1 MMKLMSKDDIITTY
15 VQISNKLYD
24 VALEID
30 TSFHEDISEED
41 MNLIDLRSK
50 KEMLETIMGYTD
62 KDIDPEL
69 HEVINNYSENERR

>member
-1 MMKLMSKDDIITTY
+1 MKLMSKDDIITTY

-62 KDIDPEL
+62 EDIDPEL
-69 HEVINNYSENERR
+69 HEVINNYSENERE

>member
-1 MMKLMSKDDIITTY
+1 MKLMSKDDIITTY

>member
-1 MMKLMSKDDIITTY
+1 MKLMSKDDIITTY

-62 KDIDPEL
+62 EDIDPEL
-69 HEVINNYSENERR
+69 HEAINNYSENERR

>member
-1 MMKLMSKDDIITTY
+1 MKLMSKDDIITTY

-30 TSFHEDISEED
+30 TSFHEDMSEED